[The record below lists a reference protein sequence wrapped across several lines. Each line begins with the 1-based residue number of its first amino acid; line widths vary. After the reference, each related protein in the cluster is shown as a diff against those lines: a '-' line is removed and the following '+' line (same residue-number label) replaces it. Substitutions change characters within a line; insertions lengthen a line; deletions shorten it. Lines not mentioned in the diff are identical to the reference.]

1 MKSFKIVFIV
11 CMSVCS
17 VSANDGFNSEIS
29 HFIGGTVMAGGITAI
44 VDSYYPKYK
53 EDRGMIGFWIS
64 SASIVVE
71 QGIEV
76 ALHGDAKGQLMDTVS
91 HIAGSALGAY
101 VTDQFILAPVVSD
114 SKAQGTFVGLNLQHS
129 F

>member
-1 MKSFKIVFIV
+1 
-11 CMSVCS
+11 MSVCS
-17 VSANDGFNSEIS
+17 ASANDSFGSEMS
-29 HFIGGTVMAGGITAI
+29 HIIGGAVMAGGITAI
-44 VDSYYPKYK
+44 VDSYYPEYK
-53 EDRGMIGFWIS
+53 EDRGMIGFGIS
-64 SASIVVE
+64 SALIVAE

-76 ALHGDAKGQLMDTVS
+76 ALHGDAKGQLLDTVY

-114 SKAQGTFVGLNLQHS
+114 SKVQGTFVGLNLQHS